1 MTGEPWDLS
10 DKKVQARV
18 RALVRGCA
26 PLFLIGS
33 PPCTAF
39 SSMQNASRGLRDPK
53 IVAAELEEAKEHM
66 RFCIELYMIQ
76 LDGGRCFV
84 HEHPAGAT
92 SWNLKET
99 IQLMMREDV
108 GIATFDMCQFGMVAE
123 KDGVEKPV
131 QKCTRVA
138 SNSNEV
144 LKRIRIKCPNKGG
157 PGEKHEHIQLEGALT
172 KSAQVYPRPF
182 CKAVCEGIAAE
193 KRLRSL
199 GLESWSLDEISVAV
213 KEALTDERYGEDPS
227 RDLHEDEAEMMQ
239 ASDDMT
245 GEALDPKEVKKAR
258 KEEIV
263 YFKAMKV
270 YCKVPMEECWK
281 ETGRKPIGVRW
292 VDINKGDKSNINY
305 RSRLVAKEFKT
316 DEKPEWYAATP
327 PGECLRL
334 MLSKMAS
341 GKGKFKLAYA
351 DVSRAYFYAK
361 ASRPVYVELPEEDKV
376 DGEEGMCGRLNVSM
390 YGTRDAARNWAEEY
404 AETLR
409 QAGFKRGITN
419 PCLFWNPV
427 NKVSVMVHGDDFV
440 AVGED
445 AYVDETTKSL
455 RDKYKIKV
463 EKLGNGDG
471 EVDEVKI
478 LNKVVRLTDRG
489 LELEADPRH
498 AEIVVRTLKLED
510 AKEAATPGVKEA
522 SIRRR
527 SKDEEAKDD
536 EE

>member
-1 MTGEPWDLS
+1 MQQDTEDLEDAPRRRGDRRVPLDHRNPAHKRGRSPGADQKESAKWQAIEVESNKRSLEAEDEPAKWQATEVEDKGDGKAMDVMTAEGKKNIGAKVKTVDIQPGDLKWRDIGSGTMARTFKNATKLEVTTRGGPPASEVHRRKVWNLANGRLIDDCVIEDTADEDLYMELGFETDIRVELIMKDALEMYKRQGADVVEVFSPPRIAQEAAVRSYNGTRLKPGWSLDLTRNDPMTGEPWNLS

-157 PGEKHEHIQLEGALT
+157 PGEKHEHIHLEGPLT

-227 RDLHEDEAEMMQ
+227 KDLHEDDAEMMQ

-258 KEEIV
+258 KE
-263 YFKAMKV
+263 
-270 YCKVPMEECWK
+270 
-281 ETGRKPIGVRW
+281 
-292 VDINKGDKSNINY
+292 
-305 RSRLVAKEFKT
+305 
-316 DEKPEWYAATP
+316 
-327 PGECLRL
+327 
-334 MLSKMAS
+334 
-341 GKGKFKLAYA
+341 
-351 DVSRAYFYAK
+351 
-361 ASRPVYVELPEEDKV
+361 
-376 DGEEGMCGRLNVSM
+376 
-390 YGTRDAARNWAEEY
+390 
-404 AETLR
+404 
-409 QAGFKRGITN
+409 
-419 PCLFWNPV
+419 
-427 NKVSVMVHGDDFV
+427 
-440 AVGED
+440 
-445 AYVDETTKSL
+445 
-455 RDKYKIKV
+455 
-463 EKLGNGDG
+463 
-471 EVDEVKI
+471 
-478 LNKVVRLTDRG
+478 
-489 LELEADPRH
+489 
-498 AEIVVRTLKLED
+498 
-510 AKEAATPGVKEA
+510 
-522 SIRRR
+522 
-527 SKDEEAKDD
+527 
-536 EE
+536 